1 MVNISREQVAQT
13 GFLPDGTQL
22 LQDTIPLKVIDRK
35 ILTESV
41 KGKSPIMLLT
51 GVFQR
56 ADEKNANGRVY
67 PLDVLSE
74 AIGDMQDA
82 VKERR
87 VLGEFDHPCCVLS
100 SLKNAKVFTT
110 EGWKSYDAVK
120 EGDYVY
126 SRKDGNA
133 VPSLVS
139 AVINENYSGPICM
152 FYGEQNIGLTLPH
165 KLILDDEQGKQIE
178 VTVKEFHNNKDKY
191 DNYKIP
197 RINED
202 LKDVSGT
209 ICNSIQT
216 EIMKVENDR
225 IWCIT
230 TEHGNFFMENNGC
243 SFWTGNSDAKIHM
256 ERVSHLITK
265 LWLENKTVYGQI
277 EVINDNRCP
286 CGSMLSCYIDR
297 GIQIGISSRGVGDME
312 VSMNEGEESYTVQP
326 GFKFITFDAVAEP
339 SVKGTQLKKLEES
352 INHKKM
358 NTMELIRM
366 REALL
371 QREIRRFLG

>member
-1 MVNISREQVAQT
+1 MINISREQVAQT
-13 GFLPDGTQL
+13 GSLPDGTQL

-87 VLGEFDHPCCVLS
+87 VLGEFDHP
-100 SLKNAKVFTT
+100 
-110 EGWKSYDAVK
+110 
-120 EGDYVY
+120 
-126 SRKDGNA
+126 
-133 VPSLVS
+133 
-139 AVINENYSGPICM
+139 
-152 FYGEQNIGLTLPH
+152 
-165 KLILDDEQGKQIE
+165 
-178 VTVKEFHNNKDKY
+178 
-191 DNYKIP
+191 
-197 RINED
+197 
-202 LKDVSGT
+202 
-209 ICNSIQT
+209 
-216 EIMKVENDR
+216 
-225 IWCIT
+225 
-230 TEHGNFFMENNGC
+230 
-243 SFWTGNSDAKIHM
+243 SDAKIHM

-326 GFKFITFDAVAEP
+326 GFKFITFDTVAEP

-358 NTMELIRM
+358 NTRELIRM